1 MAKMKINNEIY
12 SKMACSWWD
21 DDAFGSLS
29 SLKFF
34 VNEIRLNYIITVL
47 SNQPSFNTNELK
59 TLDIGCGGGYLTE
72 ELAHKGFQVT
82 GIDPS
87 KETII
92 CAQKHAQDNNLNINY
107 IHGYA
112 ENLPF
117 ESNSFSIIVCCDVL
131 EHISDLKKVIEEI
144 SRVLTPGGIFFF
156 ETLNR
161 TFVSKI
167 IMKATQ
173 EWKNTAFLEP
183 NVHIFNMFI
192 KPKELFELFKNNNLV
207 SKEIKG
213 ISPGIN
219 VISAYMAL
227 RKCKKGK
234 INMQELGKKLNMKV
248 NNNKLGQYIGYAIK
262 EGC

>member
-1 MAKMKINNEIY
+1 MKINNEVY
-12 SKMACSWWD
+12 NEMANSWWD
-21 DDAFGSLS
+21 ENACGSLS

-34 VNEIRLNYIITVL
+34 VNEIRLNYINTAL
-47 SNQPSFNTNELK
+47 SNQPSLNTRELK
-59 TLDIGCGGGYLTE
+59 VLDIGCGGGYLSE
-72 ELAHKGFQVT
+72 ELARKGFQVT

-117 ESNSFSIIVCCDVL
+117 EPKSFSIILCCDVL
-131 EHISDLKKVIEEI
+131 EHVSDLKKVIEEI

-167 IMKATQ
+167 ILKATQ
-173 EWKNTAFLEP
+173 EWKSTAFLEP

-207 SKEIKG
+207 AKEIKG
-213 ISPGIN
+213 IFPGIN

-234 INMQELGKKLNMKV
+234 INFQELGKKLNMQISK
-248 NNNKLGQYIGYAIK
+248 NTFGQYIGFAIK
-262 EGC
+262 QP